1 MSIFRSSTRSYAVDV
16 LALALMLAALAVA
29 LTKTSGLTAP
39 HDQWDHFRDIAQAQ
53 TVRDGA
59 PLSDQYYRD
68 EWVWYNP
75 LLPWTLALGSAIT
88 GTSVEVFHVRSGPWL
103 NLLGPLALYLLG
115 VRLIGRTA
123 AFIALAVY
131 LFFAIGDGPGW
142 AYATYSPWLY
152 SNDFAEGIFFTA
164 ALALQAASDR
174 LTLTRAGAAGA
185 LIGLTFLAHTAPA
198 LILVILACAAFA
210 RRWRMLL
217 TTGAAAFVVA
227 SPFLYSI
234 GLQYHFHVVNT
245 TPLSWV
251 WEGVL
256 TSQTLPQFLK
266 DNAVLIA
273 LAAFGAVIT
282 TVPFLLVWVAGAT
295 ALLLYAISPL
305 TPLIP
310 AFHFWKW
317 ATAAMALL
325 AGTTLAWLCSAT
337 PVTPWAALRQ
347 RGSSPHGV
355 NLVAIALTVAA
366 VVWHWP
372 VYLDRGDLS
381 ERTPRN
387 SNHVDAVAFLR
398 EATIPND
405 VVLGTADAVRTII
418 GPAGRKT
425 VAPDVYLANPY
436 VSFSPRARARN
447 SMLAAIEA
455 GDVRT
460 YNDLARQYNVTAVVS
475 LGLDACAAAFRM
487 LPPRARFGNVCI
499 SGYVR
504 SARLR

>member
-1 MSIFRSSTRSYAVDV
+1 
-16 LALALMLAALAVA
+16 
-29 LTKTSGLTAP
+29 
-39 HDQWDHFRDIAQAQ
+39 
-53 TVRDGA
+53 
-59 PLSDQYYRD
+59 
-68 EWVWYNP
+68 
-75 LLPWTLALGSAIT
+75 
-88 GTSVEVFHVRSGPWL
+88 
-103 NLLGPLALYLLG
+103 
-115 VRLIGRTA
+115 
-123 AFIALAVY
+123 
-131 LFFAIGDGPGW
+131 
-142 AYATYSPWLY
+142 
-152 SNDFAEGIFFTA
+152 
-164 ALALQAASDR
+164 
-174 LTLTRAGAAGA
+174 
-185 LIGLTFLAHTAPA
+185 
-198 LILVILACAAFA
+198 
-210 RRWRMLL
+210 MLL

-234 GLQYHFHVVNT
+234 GLQYHFYVVNT

-282 TVPFLLVWVAGAT
+282 TSRFLLVWVAGAT
-295 ALLLYAISPL
+295 ALLLYAISPPA
-305 TPLIP
+305 PLIP

-337 PVTPWAALRQ
+337 AVHPWVALRQ
-347 RGSSPHGV
+347 RGSSPHRV

-372 VYLDRGDLS
+372 IYLDRGDLS
-381 ERTPRN
+381 PERTPRN
-387 SNHVDAVAFLR
+387 RNHVDAVEFLR
-398 EATIPND
+398 EATSAND
-405 VVLGTADAVRTII
+405 VVLGTANAVRIII

-425 VAPDVYLANPY
+425 VAPDAYLANPY

-460 YNDLARQYNVTAVVS
+460 YNDLAVS
-475 LGLDACAAAFRM
+475 TT
-487 LPPRARFGNVCI
+487 
-499 SGYVR
+499 
-504 SARLR
+504 